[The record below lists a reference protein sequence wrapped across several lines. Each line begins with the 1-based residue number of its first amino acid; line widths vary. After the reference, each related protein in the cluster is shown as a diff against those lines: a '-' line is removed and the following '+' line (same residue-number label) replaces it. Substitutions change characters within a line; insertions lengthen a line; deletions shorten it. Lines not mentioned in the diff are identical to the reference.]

1 MMMGNNIE
9 IPGYGSFLNE
19 IKVSNY
25 LTKNDMNK

>member
-19 IKVSNY
+19 VKVSNY
-25 LTKNDMNK
+25 FDKERYE